1 MKKVLLFIFLAAL
14 VGFGVAYY
22 MYNKPVESLADV
34 SPVHSLTANELFS
47 AYENDEAEA
56 DSMNLNKVIEVSGIV
71 QDVMSDT
78 SGVTLTLQ
86 TASGIF
92 GVKCQMDKN
101 EQPTDIQKGQE
112 VRLKG
117 ICTGYLMD
125 VVLVRCV
132 KSGK

>member
-1 MKKVLLFIFLAAL
+1 MKKILILLLIIFLTGL
-14 VGFGVAYY
+14 GVAWYL
-22 MYNKPVESLADV
+22 YNKPVESISDV
-34 SPVHSLTANELFS
+34 QPAQSLTADQLFS
-47 AYENDEAEA
+47 AYETDEARA

-71 QDVMSDT
+71 QDVQSDT
-78 SGVTLTLQ
+78 SGITVTLQ

-92 GVKCQMDKN
+92 GIKCQMDRTEN
-101 EQPTDIQKGQE
+101 ATDLGKGQE

-132 KSGK
+132 NSAD